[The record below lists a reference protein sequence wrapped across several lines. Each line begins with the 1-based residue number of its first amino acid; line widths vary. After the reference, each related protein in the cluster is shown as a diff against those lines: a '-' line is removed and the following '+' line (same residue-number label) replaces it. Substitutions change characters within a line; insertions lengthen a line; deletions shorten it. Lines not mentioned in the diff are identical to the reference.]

1 MRAELSLPRSLTSHV
16 RGPDHSDDLPSETC
30 GACGCGLCPLQAPH
44 AKPSISDAKQSKTVP
59 FATDSMQFWL
69 RGQPYVQSEDYAQ
82 YPFDPPLSDDGERGA
97 QDLAEEIKSF
107 AQRHDAG
114 SM

>member
-1 MRAELSLPRSLTSHV
+1 
-16 RGPDHSDDLPSETC
+16 
-30 GACGCGLCPLQAPH
+30 
-44 AKPSISDAKQSKTVP
+44 
-59 FATDSMQFWL
+59 MQFWL